1 MVFTYN
7 KAIIIWSWR
16 EIVED
21 DYSGEVSFAAILKWL
36 SVKWDL
42 IIVNKK
48 VDNNVRVSKSLK
60 IWYFAITKLIGW

>member
-21 DYSGEVSFAAILKWL
+21 DYSGEVSFAAILK
-36 SVKWDL
+36 
-42 IIVNKK
+42 
-48 VDNNVRVSKSLK
+48 
-60 IWYFAITKLIGW
+60 